1 MQVHI
6 VNVGIEVGKPGP
18 KGWSKAVVDYMVN
31 GQNRKQ
37 NIMSFTNPQVYKDVT
52 SGKFTG
58 ETVEVNITKNAK
70 GYDEWAAISLAGAS
84 GAGSATNSTTPASGS
99 AQTVA
104 TTTRVTGSNYETPV
118 ERARRQVLIVRQSS
132 LTAALKYLELTGV
145 KADELDVLRVLDV
158 AQDFTDWVFDEGD
171 AVDASENND

>member
-1 MQVHI
+1 MQVQI
-6 VNVGIEVGKPGP
+6 VNVDIEVGKPGP
-18 KGWSKAVVDYMVN
+18 KGWSKAIVDYMVN

-70 GYDEWAAISLAGAS
+70 GYDEWAAISLAGTGAS
-84 GAGSATNSTTPASGS
+84 ASVASASSQTSPA
-99 AQTVA
+99 A
-104 TTTRVTGSNYETPV
+104 TTRVTGSNYETPV

-132 LTAALKYLELTGV
+132 LTAALTYLKEAGRFDTATEQDV
-145 KADELDVLRVLDV
+145 KNL
-158 AQDFTDWVFDEGD
+158 AQEFTDWVFDEGEAD
-171 AVDASENND
+171 GTTD

>member
-1 MQVHI
+1 MQVQI
-6 VNVGIEVGKPGP
+6 VNVDIEVGKHGP

-31 GQNRKQ
+31 GQTRKQ

-58 ETVEVNITKNAK
+58 ETVEVSITKNAK

-84 GAGSATNSTTPASGS
+84 NAGSVASATPPASGS
-99 AQTVA
+99 ATA
-104 TTTRVTGSNYETPV
+104 PTRVTGSNYETPV

-132 LTAALKYLELTGV
+132 LTAALAFLKETERLGP
-145 KADELDVLRVLDV
+145 DVPAEAVTQM
-158 AQDFTDWVFDEGD
+158 AQHFTDWVFDEGEAD
-171 AVDASENND
+171 GSSD

>member
-1 MQVHI
+1 MQVQI
-6 VNVGIEVGKPGP
+6 VNVDIEVGKPGP

-70 GYDEWAAISLAGAS
+70 GYDEWAAISLAG
-84 GAGSATNSTTPASGS
+84 GTGTTSSPASTS
-99 AQTVA
+99 TVSSVAQ
-104 TTTRVTGSNYETPV
+104 TTRVTGSNYETPV

-132 LTAALKYLELTGV
+132 LTAALSFLNSPNNNQAEKFSQE
-145 KADELDVLRVLDV
+145 DVIAL
-158 AQDFTDWVFDEGD
+158 AQEFTDWVFDEG
-171 AVDASENND
+171 NDEGAE

>member
-1 MQVHI
+1 MQVQI
-6 VNVGIEVGKPGP
+6 VNVDVEVGKPGP

-58 ETVEVNITKNAK
+58 EAVEVSITKNAK
-70 GYDEWAAISLAGAS
+70 GYDEWAAIQS
-84 GAGSATNSTTPASGS
+84 TNSTSAAPAAPQSGQATVSPAS
-99 AQTVA
+99 A
-104 TTTRVTGSNYETPV
+104 TRVTGSNYETPV

-132 LTAALKYLELTGV
+132 LTAALKFLEMQERPVPDTS
-145 KADELDVLRVLDV
+145 EVLKI
-158 AQDFTDWVFDEGD
+158 AQEFTDWVFDEGE
-171 AVDASENND
+171 AVDGPTD